1 MYDFSNSYYLRSH
14 GKAPR
19 GTGHWAFE
27 IRYAHVQGLGNEV
40 MYDQVSSFREDTI
53 FWVPGVCT
61 LTEAKK
67 KAAEMAAAAGVPSGT
82 TLYVAP

>member
-1 MYDFSNSYYLRSH
+1 MYEFSTYEYVWSH

-19 GTGHWAFE
+19 GTGNWAFG
-27 IRYAHVQGLGNEV
+27 IPYAHVQGLGNEV
-40 MYDQVSSFREDTI
+40 FFDQVASFREDTI

-67 KAAEMAAAAGVPSGT
+67 KAAAMAAAAGVPSGT
-82 TLYVAP
+82 TIYVAP

>member
-1 MYDFSNSYYLRSH
+1 MFEFSNHEYLYSH
-14 GKAPR
+14 GRAPR

-27 IRYAHVQGLGNEV
+27 IHNATVEGIAPEV
-40 MYDQVSSFREDTI
+40 YFDRVSAYRTDTI

-67 KAAEMAAAAGVPSGT
+67 KASALAAAAGVPAGT
-82 TLYVAP
+82 ILFVAP

>member
-1 MYDFSNSYYLRSH
+1 MYEFTNSSYLRSH

-27 IRYAHVQGLGNEV
+27 IHNAKLPGIAPEV
-40 MYDQVSSFREDTI
+40 FLDRIAAFRTDTI

-67 KAAEMAAAAGVPSGT
+67 KAAEMAAAAGVPAGT

>member
-1 MYDFSNSYYLRSH
+1 MYEFSNHEYLCSH
-14 GKAPR
+14 GRAPR

-27 IRYAHVQGLGNEV
+27 IHSAKLPEIAPEV
-40 MYDQVSSFREDTI
+40 FLDAVSSYRTDTI

-67 KAAEMAAAAGVPSGT
+67 KATALAAAAGVPAGT
-82 TLYVAP
+82 ILFVAP